1 MRRTR
6 RITALFAVLLL
17 ANLIRV
23 GSGFACVM
31 PMSTD
36 AMGSMDDDAAATS
49 NVAAG
54 GMADMPGMAAPA
66 RDANPAHQDM
76 PCKFPW
82 APDGCQL
89 MTPCAPIAM
98 ASFEVSIQLPNA
110 APLAPDQLVV
120 LTPPSAVRSPDLP
133 PPRA

>member
-66 RDANPAHQDM
+66 RDANPAHQEM

-82 APDGCQL
+82 APDGCRL
-89 MTPCAPIAM
+89 MTPCAPLAL
-98 ASFEVSIQLPNA
+98 ASVDPVLVQPNV
-110 APLAPDQLVV
+110 LAVQPERLIV
-120 LTPPSAVRSPDLP
+120 LTPHSAVRAPDRP
-133 PPRA
+133 PPRV